1 MTTLSPVS
9 PVSPARP
16 VVAGHVLG
24 DTAVLLG
31 RSLRHIARSVDTA
44 EVTAFGQNDKAYIA
58 GLRDATIP
66 LEGFADATVDGYLAG
81 ILGWGTP
88 VAWEVYPSGSATG
101 LVKYSGSAILT
112 KYETQ
117 TSVSDAVKISGELQ
131 VTGAITRAVL

>member
-1 MTTLSPVS
+1 MPTFSHGKAAVVKVADNGGVLRDVSNVANTTGL
-9 PVSPARP
+9 
-16 VVAGHVLG
+16 
-24 DTAVLLG
+24 
-31 RSLRHIARSVDTA
+31 ARSVDTA